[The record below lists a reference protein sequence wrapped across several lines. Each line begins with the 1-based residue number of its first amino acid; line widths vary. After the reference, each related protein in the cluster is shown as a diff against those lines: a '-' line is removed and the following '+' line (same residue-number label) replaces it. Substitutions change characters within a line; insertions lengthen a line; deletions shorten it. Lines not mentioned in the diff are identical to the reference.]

1 MAVTESKYTQQIAH
15 FGAVR
20 HDQQG
25 AYGEERERYR
35 KDDAPQPRFVACT
48 VRT

>member
-1 MAVTESKYTQQIAH
+1 MAVPKSKDSQQITD

-20 HDQQG
+20 YEQQG
-25 AYGEERERYR
+25 ANGEKGERNR
-35 KDDAPQPRFVACT
+35 KDDAPQTRFVACT